1 MFDPTQFE
9 SEMAALLTDDAPT
22 PSEEL
27 AEELAA
33 EELADELADEELSA
47 SWNGAVDA
55 PAAELGDGRVDELDG
70 GPEVLEFD
78 GAAMM
83 ATPGERAAAFVDDP
97 RDDEHGLEMEL
108 RAQLDRRRRSTRG
121 GPGARDP
128 RGGRPA
134 RATDRSDGLGRPGDD
149 ALLAAIVASD
159 LDRAEA
165 AVDAISPLHLPRL
178 LSRLRVPTPGDA
190 LALELTRASSPA
202 FRMQV
207 ITLLKRKIAEHQLGA
222 RLAVAVA
229 PGNLDV
235 VRASQGAKP
244 QLVAT
249 GHDALRW
256 VGRHIGR
263 TKLTVA
269 SSYGPVDL
277 TPGTIW
283 DGGKLLVLVDA
294 QTVHY
299 TVGRNLYRWN
309 TSDFIRDEWLGA
321 LARAAHNAR
330 GMVTLVKVEVEF
342 LTGLLV
348 GPEIVLAVSAARIAW
363 FAHRNYKL
371 LGELWAHA
379 DQFTNAWR
387 AFAAL
392 CPKTHALVDRE
403 VWRAVVRGITG
414 ARPDAAEGAFLLG
427 RLIRGGAMLQLF
439 TPATFLKMAVQTT
452 TLVTV
457 IDSLAIISRGLAA
470 TARTTATA
478 LRTSATLR
486 ERLAKAHIRVSD
498 RELGVLVAEMY
509 EVTRSR
515 AAALAAVVA
524 RIVVVGAEFA
534 AAAQRVADRW
544 EAMTD

>member
-1 MFDPTQFE
+1 
-9 SEMAALLTDDAPT
+9 
-22 PSEEL
+22 
-27 AEELAA
+27 
-33 EELADELADEELSA
+33 
-47 SWNGAVDA
+47 
-55 PAAELGDGRVDELDG
+55 
-70 GPEVLEFD
+70 
-78 GAAMM
+78 
-83 ATPGERAAAFVDDP
+83 
-97 RDDEHGLEMEL
+97 
-108 RAQLDRRRRSTRG
+108 
-121 GPGARDP
+121 
-128 RGGRPA
+128 
-134 RATDRSDGLGRPGDD
+134 
-149 ALLAAIVASD
+149 
-159 LDRAEA
+159 
-165 AVDAISPLHLPRL
+165 
-178 LSRLRVPTPGDA
+178 
-190 LALELTRASSPA
+190 
-202 FRMQV
+202 MQV

-403 VWRAVVRGITG
+403 MWRAGLDYW
-414 ARPDAAEGAFLLG
+414 AHAEVHFH
-427 RLIRGGAMLQLF
+427 R
-439 TPATFLKMAVQTT
+439 
-452 TLVTV
+452 
-457 IDSLAIISRGLAA
+457 SLARCLALLAPSPFVVEVGATRAPWDAPLCRGSVIVLGPEKGCVDDAVLEPARRDDRVLTLPMVAGRSLNLAQ
-470 TARTTATA
+470 
-478 LRTSATLR
+478 
-486 ERLAKAHIRVSD
+486 
-498 RELGVLVAEMY
+498 VA
-509 EVTRSR
+509 
-515 AAALAAVVA
+515 AAVV
-524 RIVVVGAEFA
+524 F
-534 AAAQRVADRW
+534 
-544 EAMTD
+544 EAVRQGRALRPGT